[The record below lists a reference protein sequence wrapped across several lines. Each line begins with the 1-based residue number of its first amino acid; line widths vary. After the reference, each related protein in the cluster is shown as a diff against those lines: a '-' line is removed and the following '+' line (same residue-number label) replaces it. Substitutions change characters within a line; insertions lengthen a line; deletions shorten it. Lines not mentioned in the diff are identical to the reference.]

1 MLSELSLFEVKPTM
15 QSNIRFREAW
25 VRMGLRVHMHP
36 RNLHMQACSQ
46 VLKTSV
52 LKSQNIIL

>member
-15 QSNIRFREAW
+15 QSNIRSREAW

-36 RNLHMQACSQ
+36 RNLHTQARSQ
-46 VLKTSV
+46 VFKTSV
-52 LKSQNIIL
+52 LRAQNIIL